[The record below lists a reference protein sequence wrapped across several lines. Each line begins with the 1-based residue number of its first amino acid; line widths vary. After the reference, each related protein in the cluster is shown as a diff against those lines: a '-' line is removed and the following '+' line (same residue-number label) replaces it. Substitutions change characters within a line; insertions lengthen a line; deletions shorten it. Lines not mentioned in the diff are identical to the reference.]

1 MPELAESLQILR
13 LRSLAPISI
22 RRTSPALSVIRPKP
36 ALNDGPPVR
45 TRANKAKAGVF
56 SAFNGEAPLEVAIR
70 SCRKSAANLRA
81 NARSGHEIVNCGFA
95 GYAPKKVARH
105 RAWTN
110 RWRASDQASLIAQSL
125 HCLNTAG
132 PIRFH
137 AWPFSGRK

>member
-36 ALNDGPPVR
+36 APNDGPPVR

-70 SCRKSAANLRA
+70 SCRKSAVNLRA

-95 GYAPKKVARH
+95 VYALKKVARH
-105 RAWTN
+105 ISWIYL
-110 RWRASDQASLIAQSL
+110 WRDTVKA
-125 HCLNTAG
+125 
-132 PIRFH
+132 
-137 AWPFSGRK
+137 